1 MDRELALTAASAVSW
16 FIGTIKNNNKAPE
29 QIYSD
34 NNDAFSDLYKQL
46 TETSISAVD
55 SVLGFYKSIIK
66 ESDAEQ
72 EDRIK
77 KVFSIFVT
85 EEATPEYKNEII
97 KNILEHDT
105 AKEISREKNITNIII
120 SGVAAITVI
129 IIQTIN
135 GRNKQ
140 KLQDSRPIKFWEKR

>member
-34 NNDAFSDLYKQL
+34 NKDVFSDLYKQL
-46 TETSISAVD
+46 TEASISAVD

-85 EEATPEYKNEII
+85 EEATPEYKNEIL

-120 SGVAAITVI
+120 SGVAAITAIVI
-129 IIQTIN
+129 AIVN
-135 GRNKQ
+135 GNNKQ
-140 KLQDSRPIKFWEKR
+140 KRQDSRPIKFWEKR

>member
-16 FIGTIKNNNKAPE
+16 FISTIKNNNKAPE

-34 NNDAFSDLYKQL
+34 NKDVFSDLYKQL

-85 EEATPEYKNEII
+85 EEATPEYKNEIL
-97 KNILEHDT
+97 KYILEHDT
-105 AKEISREKNITNIII
+105 VKEISREKNITNIII
-120 SGVAAITVI
+120 SGVAAITSIVIVI
-129 IIQTIN
+129 IS
-135 GRNKQ
+135 GMNKQ
-140 KLQDSRPIKFWEKR
+140 KRQDSRPIKFWEKR